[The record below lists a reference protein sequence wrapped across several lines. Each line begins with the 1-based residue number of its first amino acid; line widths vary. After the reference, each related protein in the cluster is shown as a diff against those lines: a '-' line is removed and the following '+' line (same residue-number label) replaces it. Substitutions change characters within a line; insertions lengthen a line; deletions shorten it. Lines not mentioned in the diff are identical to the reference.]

1 MGRVIIL
8 LIGEYEHSIDQKGR
22 INFPTKLLED
32 LGEKFIITKG
42 LDNCLFVY
50 SYEEWKLIENK
61 IKALPM
67 SKTRNL
73 QRFLFS
79 SAAEISSDKQ
89 GRIVIPKNLRDYAD
103 LSKNVIIT
111 GVSVRCEIWDRDR
124 YNKMNEEI
132 TPEEIESAMED
143 LGF

>member
-1 MGRVIIL
+1 M

-22 INFPTKLLED
+22 INFPSKLLED
-32 LGEKFIITKG
+32 LGESFIITKG

-50 SYEEWKLIENK
+50 SAEEWKHIEDK
-61 IKALPM
+61 IRALPM
-67 SKTRNL
+67 SKARNL

-79 SAAEISSDKQ
+79 SAAEIASDKQ
-89 GRIVIPKNLRDYAD
+89 GRIVIPKNLRDYAG
-103 LSKNVIIT
+103 LEKNVIIT
-111 GVSVRCEIWDRDR
+111 GVSVRCEIWDKDR